1 MRTRPLHDRFATGA
15 ILLGLAGPFVTGIT
29 AAWAAPDYVTDPS
42 IDQIVEARQA
52 SSRIVGGEPATP
64 GQWQSM
70 VAIFLQRQGKQ
81 PFNFCGGTVIGKQWV
96 LTAAHCAAAMKKA
109 QSQDGSVG
117 FFIRE
122 GTQDLGGGKGRN
134 VPVSNISMY
143 DGYDAGTTLN
153 DMALLRLGGTSEV
166 PLQKLVG
173 ETKRNEAQEPRR
185 VATVTGFGLTTEG
198 GQGSTRLRQVNIPVV
213 EQQDCRSV
221 YGGDRITE
229 ANFCAGEKSGGR
241 DSCQGDS
248 GGPLFVRDR
257 DGQVL
262 QAGVV
267 SWGKGCARADYYGVY
282 ASVGNF
288 EKWIRSRVPDAV
300 FVGRTS
306 APSADATAAA
316 PLTDG
321 ASSSSKPSKLA
332 QVTLDIVQGDRVA
345 VNSYIDVRVQ
355 SSVSGAVVIYAEN
368 PGGTARQIYPSKTFP
383 ASGSDPQVARIEAG
397 KTLQIPSDEQR
408 NQGYRFIIRPPQ
420 GTSHL
425 RAIVVP
431 DKPKIIEA
439 IRAHADDEVIPD
451 LAQVISA
458 IVDAEL
464 DERAAEPIRVEP
476 TDRATATKVYQITPA
491 K

>member
-1 MRTRPLHDRFATGA
+1 MP
-15 ILLGLAGPFVTGIT
+15 
-29 AAWAAPDYVTDPS
+29 
-42 IDQIVEARQA
+42 
-52 SSRIVGGEPATP
+52 
-64 GQWQSM
+64 
-70 VAIFLQRQGKQ
+70 
-81 PFNFCGGTVIGKQWV
+81 
-96 LTAAHCAAAMKKA
+96 
-109 QSQDGSVG
+109 
-117 FFIRE
+117 
-122 GTQDLGGGKGRN
+122 
-134 VPVSNISMY
+134 
-143 DGYDAGTTLN
+143 
-153 DMALLRLGGTSEV
+153 
-166 PLQKLVG
+166 
-173 ETKRNEAQEPRR
+173 
-185 VATVTGFGLTTEG
+185 
-198 GQGSTRLRQVNIPVV
+198 
-213 EQQDCRSV
+213 
-221 YGGDRITE
+221 
-229 ANFCAGEKSGGR
+229 
-241 DSCQGDS
+241 
-248 GGPLFVRDR
+248 
-257 DGQVL
+257 
-262 QAGVV
+262 
-267 SWGKGCARADYYGVY
+267 
-282 ASVGNF
+282 
-288 EKWIRSRVPDAV
+288 
-300 FVGRTS
+300 
-306 APSADATAAA
+306 
-316 PLTDG
+316 
-321 ASSSSKPSKLA
+321 
-332 QVTLDIVQGDRVA
+332 